1 MRPRLLLALLL
12 IVSIVACQPEAPN
25 ETEEAE
31 RPEPIEATFD
41 LEIGEAD
48 GAEAFL
54 FGHIAGITV
63 DPDGRIVVID
73 WQGNTVRAYAND
85 GAFLYTI
92 ATPGEGPGEVNRP
105 CCPSIGPEGHLW
117 IRDDQNRRYAQ
128 FQLTDDGA
136 TPGETITMKHTHFGL
151 RARTTFDADGHL
163 IDVGTASREGAS
175 RSVKTRFHRTA
186 ERETVRE
193 VTLPQ
198 APMERLG
205 MIQIDQ
211 NGGTSGYSMPYGT
224 QERDAHA
231 LNGDFA
237 YAVDD
242 QYTVVRFDAH
252 GDTLRV
258 LSRTPSPIPFSDEE
272 RASIEETLQRMA
284 GFMDVPV
291 GNLERKVPDVKNP
304 LRGLFFD
311 QAHRL
316 WVQRAVPE
324 DAPNEADVYAPDGTL
339 VQVVQWPANISL
351 AQGHL
356 TEDTLYGTRSGADTF
371 PQVVRLRY

>member
-1 MRPRLLLALLL
+1 MRFATATLACFVLLLT
-12 IVSIVACQPEAPN
+12 ACQPEAPN
-25 ETEEAE
+25 NAEEAE
-31 RPEPIEATFD
+31 RPAPTEATID
-41 LEIGEAD
+41 LEIGAAD

-54 FGHIAGITV
+54 FGQIAGITV
-63 DPDGRIVVID
+63 APDGHIVVVD
-73 WQGNTVRAYAND
+73 WQGNTVRAFAND

-128 FQLTDDGA
+128 FLLADDGA
-136 TPGETITMKHTHFGL
+136 TPRRTITMEHTHFGL
-151 RARTTFDADGHL
+151 RARTTFDADGHV
-163 IDVGTASREGAS
+163 IDVGTAFRGGAS
-175 RSVKTRFHRTA
+175 RSVKTRFHRTS

-193 VTLPQ
+193 VALPQ

-211 NGGTSGYSMPYGT
+211 NGGTARYSIPYGT

-242 QYTVVRFDAH
+242 QYAVVRFDAH
-252 GDTLRV
+252 GDTLHV
-258 LSRTPSPIPFSDEE
+258 LSGTPPPVPFSDDE

-284 GFMDVPV
+284 GSMEYPV
-291 GNLERKVPDVKNP
+291 RDLERKVPDVKNP

-316 WVQRAVPE
+316 WVQRTVPE
-324 DAPNEADVYAPDGTL
+324 GAPNEADVYAPDGTL
-339 VQVVQWPANISL
+339 VQVVQWPADISL